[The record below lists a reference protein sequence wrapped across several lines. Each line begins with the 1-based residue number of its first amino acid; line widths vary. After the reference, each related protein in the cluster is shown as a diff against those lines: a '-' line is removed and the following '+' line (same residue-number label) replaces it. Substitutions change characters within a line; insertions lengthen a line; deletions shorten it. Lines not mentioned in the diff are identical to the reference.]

1 MKRKVRPNIDE
12 HTFGDFPSA
21 VNLAKT
27 LKRPEYQDYARTS
40 CRMLSKQIAALKAI
54 MFIPSK
60 EVREAT
66 LLIFN
71 KNFRTQINQRDI
83 PDVVKTHI
91 CCVATGYYRHYLA
104 ISKEPEIVEVE

>member
-12 HTFGDFPSA
+12 YTFGDFPSA
-21 VNLAKT
+21 INLAKT
-27 LKRPEYQDYARTS
+27 LKRPEYQNYARTS
-40 CRMLSKQIAALKAI
+40 CKMLSKQIAALKAI

-83 PDVVKTHI
+83 PDVIRTHI

-104 ISKEPEIVEVE
+104 TSRSLKY